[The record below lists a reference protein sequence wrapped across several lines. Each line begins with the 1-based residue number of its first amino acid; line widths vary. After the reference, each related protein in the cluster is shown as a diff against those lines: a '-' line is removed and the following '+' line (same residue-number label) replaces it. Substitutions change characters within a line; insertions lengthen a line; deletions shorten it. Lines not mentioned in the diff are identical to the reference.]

1 MPRKISFVNY
11 KGGVGKTSCI
21 VNVAA
26 CLAEAGNRV
35 LLIDL
40 DTQSN
45 SSIWLMRL
53 EHWNQLNTNGQ
64 GTIFS
69 TFDPGIQRIRDIVI
83 KDVVADRTGKKI
95 LPGLDLIPTSF
106 NLIDVEHEYEPTDGK
121 PPYVR
126 FQEQLAEIEDDYDYI
141 LFDCPPNVMRA
152 SQCGIFSCNEVVV
165 PANPDALSLIGFTLL
180 TGKLL
185 QFNERSAS
193 FRKSGMGPAAMITGV
208 IFNAIKA
215 NVDIEVPKMRMQ
227 FRLNQFRNQKRVAA
241 HAKIFSA
248 TIRDAVVVRR
258 AVTLGLP
265 VCSLASPSGTEGVL
279 DDYRKLAR
287 QIERNLSEDRPIIDR
302 AAEIKRGGFR

>member
-1 MPRKISFVNY
+1 MPRRLSFLNY

-21 VNVAA
+21 VNIAA
-26 CLAEAGNRV
+26 CLAEAGKRV

-53 EHWNQLNTNGQ
+53 EHWNKLNVTGE
-64 GTIFS
+64 GSVFSIFS
-69 TFDPGIQRIRDIVI
+69 PGKERLRDIVI
-83 KDVVADRTGKKI
+83 RDVVVDRAGKHV
-95 LPGLDLIPTSF
+95 LPGLDLIPTTF
-106 NLIDVEHEYEPTDGK
+106 NLIDVEHEYESPDGR
-121 PPYVR
+121 PAYAR
-126 FQEQLAEIEDDYDYI
+126 FHEQLAEIEDEYDFI

-152 SQCGIFSCNEVVV
+152 SQCGIFNSNEVYV

-193 FRKSGMGPAAMITGV
+193 FRKSGMGRPAMISGI

-215 NVDIEVPKMRMQ
+215 NVDVEVPKMRMQ
-227 FRLNQFRNQKRVAA
+227 FRLNQFRNQKKVDPN
-241 HAKIFSA
+241 AKIMSA
-248 TIRDAVVVRR
+248 SVRDAVVVRR

-265 VCSLASPSGTEGVL
+265 VCCLGQTPGTEGVL
-279 DDYRKLAR
+279 DDYRALAR
-287 QIERNLSEDRPIIDR
+287 QIMRHDTVE
-302 AAEIKRGGFR
+302 AAPTV

>member
-1 MPRKISFVNY
+1 MARKLSFVNY

-26 CLAEAGNRV
+26 CLAEAGKRV

-45 SSIWLMRL
+45 TSIWLMKL
-53 EHWNQLNTNGQ
+53 ERWNQLNVNGR
-64 GTIFS
+64 GAIYSIFENN
-69 TFDPGIQRIRDIVI
+69 GVRLRDLVV
-83 KDVVADRTGKKI
+83 KDVVQDRQGKQV
-95 LPGLDLIPTSF
+95 LPGLDMIPTTF
-106 NLIDVEHEYEPTDGK
+106 NLVDVEHEYESPDGR
-121 PPYVR
+121 PAYAI
-126 FQEQLAEIEDDYDYI
+126 FQEQLAEIEDNYDYI

-152 SQCGIFSCNEVVV
+152 AQCGIFCSNEVIV

-193 FRKSGMGPAAMITGV
+193 FRTGGMGRPAAITG
-208 IFNAIKA
+208 ILFNAIKA

-227 FRLNQFRNQKRVAA
+227 FRLNQFRNQKKVDPN
-241 HAKIFSA
+241 AKIFSNSV
-248 TIRDAVVVRR
+248 RDAVVVRR

-265 VCSLASPSGTEGVL
+265 VCSLGQTPGTEGIL
-279 DDYRKLAR
+279 EDYRNITR
-287 QIERNLSEDRPIIDR
+287 QIIKHDP
-302 AAEIKRGGFR
+302 AAITAAAGV

>member
-1 MPRKISFVNY
+1 MPRKLSFVNY

-26 CLAEAGNRV
+26 CLAELGNRV
-35 LLIDL
+35 LLVDL

-53 EHWNQLNTNGQ
+53 ERWNQLNINGR
-64 GTIFS
+64 GAVYSIFENKG
-69 TFDPGIQRIRDIVI
+69 DHLRDIVL
-83 KDVVADRTGKKI
+83 KDVVLDRQGKQV
-95 LPGLDLIPTSF
+95 LPGLDLIPTTF
-106 NLIDVEHEYEPTDGK
+106 NLVDVEHEYQSPDGK
-121 PPYVR
+121 PAYAK
-126 FQEQLAEIEDDYDYI
+126 FHEQLAEIEDDYDYI

-152 SQCGIFSCNEVVV
+152 SQCGIFSSNEVIV

-193 FRKSGMGPAAMITGV
+193 FRTSGMGRPAAITG
-208 IFNAIKA
+208 ILFNAIKA

-227 FRLNQFRNQKRVAA
+227 FRLNQFRNQHKVDPN
-241 HAKIFSA
+241 AKIFSNSV
-248 TIRDAVVVRR
+248 RDAVVVRR

-265 VCSLASPSGTEGVL
+265 VCCLGHTAGMEGIL
-279 DDYRKLAR
+279 EDYRNITRHIIKHDPAALA
-287 QIERNLSEDRPIIDR
+287 
-302 AAEIKRGGFR
+302 AAAGV

>member
-1 MPRKISFVNY
+1 MIIGMARKISFLNY

-26 CLAEAGNRV
+26 CLVEMGKRV
-35 LLIDL
+35 LLVDL

-53 EHWNQLNTNGQ
+53 ERWNQLNVNGQ
-64 GTIFS
+64 GSIFS
-69 TFDPGIQRIRDIVI
+69 IFDPGRERLRDIVV
-83 KDVVADRTGKKI
+83 KDVVVDRQGQQI
-95 LPGLDLIPTSF
+95 LPGLDLAPTTF
-106 NLIDVEHEYEPTDGK
+106 NLIDVEHEYK
-121 PPYVR
+121 APPGQPIYAT
-126 FQEQLAEIEDDYDYI
+126 FQEQLAEIEGDYDFI

-152 SQCGIFSCNEVVV
+152 AQCGLFCSNEVYV
-165 PANPDALSLIGFTLL
+165 PSNPDALSLIGFTLL

-193 FRKSGMGPAAMITGV
+193 FRRSGMGRAAMVSGI

-215 NVDIEVPKMRMQ
+215 NTDIEVPKMRMQ
-227 FRLNQFRNQKRVAA
+227 FRLNQFRNQKKVDGS
-241 HAKIFSA
+241 AKIMGA

-265 VCSLASPSGTEGVL
+265 VCVLGQTPGTEGVL
-279 DDYRKLAR
+279 EDYRLLSR
-287 QIERNLSEDRPIIDR
+287 QIMKHDP
-302 AAEIKRGGFR
+302 AAPAVS

>member
-1 MPRKISFVNY
+1 MARKICFLNY

-21 VNVAA
+21 VNIAA
-26 CLAEAGNRV
+26 CLAESGQRV
-35 LLIDL
+35 LLVDL

-53 EHWNQLNTNGQ
+53 ERWNQLNVNGS

-69 TFDPGIQRIRDIVI
+69 IFDPGVQRLREVIV
-83 KDVVADRTGKKI
+83 KDVVVDRTGKHV
-95 LPGLDLIPTSF
+95 LPGMDLAPTSF
-106 NLIDVEHEYEPTDGK
+106 NLIDIEHEYQPSDGR
-121 PPYVR
+121 PAYVR
-126 FQEQLAEIEDDYDYI
+126 FHEQLSEIEDDYDYI

-152 SQCGIFSCNEVVV
+152 SQCGLFSSNEVYV

-193 FRKSGMGPAAMITGV
+193 FRRSGMGRPAMISGI

-215 NVDIEVPKMRMQ
+215 NVDVEVPKMRMQ
-227 FRLNQFRNQKRVAA
+227 FRLNQFRNQKKVHP
-241 HAKIFSA
+241 HAKIMSVS
-248 TIRDAVVVRR
+248 IRDAVVVRR

-265 VCSLASPSGTEGVL
+265 VNVLGQTPGTDGVL
-279 DDYRKLAR
+279 EDYRALTK
-287 QIERNLSEDRPIIDR
+287 QIMRHDPST
-302 AAEIKRGGFR
+302 AEVATPTF